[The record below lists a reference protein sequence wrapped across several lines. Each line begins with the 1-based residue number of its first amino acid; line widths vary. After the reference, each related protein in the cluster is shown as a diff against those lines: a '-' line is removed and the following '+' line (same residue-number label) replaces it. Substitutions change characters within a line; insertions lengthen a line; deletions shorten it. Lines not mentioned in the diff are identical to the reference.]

1 MANLTGYCQTIM
13 AFPGYCETQYHL
25 ERRIK
30 PSTWE
35 SRFFFLKSG
44 TAKVE
49 TMENRG
55 L

>member
-1 MANLTGYCQTIM
+1 MT
-13 AFPGYCETQYHL
+13 FPGYYETQYYL
-25 ERRIK
+25 ERKIK

-35 SRFFFLKSG
+35 SHFLKQSG
-44 TAKVE
+44 TVKVE